1 MSNEIR
7 EQLSA
12 LMDGE
17 LPRDQVRFLLRRVD
31 ADAQLAQT
39 WTRYQ
44 LASSVLRRSALLPL
58 REDFAD
64 ALMQQLGEGQ
74 SALGRRLLRWAG
86 GGAIAAA
93 VAVFALVSTRP
104 GVNAPQ
110 PTATLAA
117 SPPVASAPAETA
129 NRNLALPQAPAFDFA
144 QPASFDKSG
153 FEGGVIS
160 LPRYRHD
167 GSEATTLGPYVLLTA
182 PQQTEPP
189 LALQQH

>member
-17 LPRDQVRFLLRRVD
+17 LPRDEVRFLLRRVE
-31 ADAQLAQT
+31 ADEQLAQT

-44 LASSVLRRSALLPL
+44 LASGVLRRNAVLPL
-58 REDFAD
+58 RDDFAD
-64 ALMQQLGEGQ
+64 ALMQRLAQGHASVGN
-74 SALGRRLLRWAG
+74 RLLRWAG

-110 PTATLAA
+110 PAATLAA
-117 SPPVASAPAETA
+117 APPVASAPAKTA
-129 NRNLALPQAPAFDFA
+129 NRNLALPQTPAFDFA
-144 QPASFDKSG
+144 QPAAA
-153 FEGGVIS
+153 VIT
-160 LPRYRHD
+160 LPSYRRD
-167 GSEATTLGPYVLLTA
+167 GNEQPMTLGPYVLLTA
-182 PQQTEPP
+182 PPSTPQAEPP
-189 LALQQH
+189 LALQQR

>member
-31 ADAQLAQT
+31 ADAQLTQT

-44 LASSVLRRSALLPL
+44 MASSVLRRSAVLPL
-58 REDFAD
+58 REDFAE
-64 ALMQQLGEGQ
+64 ALMQSIAAGQ
-74 SALGRRLLRWAG
+74 AGMGKRLLRWAG

-104 GVNAPQ
+104 GANGPQ
-110 PTATLAA
+110 PAVTTVVAA
-117 SPPVASAPAETA
+117 MPLSAGAEA
-129 NRNLALPQAPAFDFA
+129 PSRSLALPPVPAFNFA
-144 QPASFDKSG
+144 QPAAA
-153 FEGGVIS
+153 VIT
-160 LPRYRHD
+160 LPSYRRD
-167 GSEATTLGPYVLLTA
+167 GSEQPMTLGPYVLLTA
-182 PQQTEPP
+182 PASTQQAEPP
-189 LALQQH
+189 LALPQH

>member
-31 ADAQLAQT
+31 ADTQLAQT

-44 LASSVLRRSALLPL
+44 LASSVLRRSAVLPL

-64 ALMQQLGEGQ
+64 ALMQQLAEGQ
-74 SALGRRLLRWAG
+74 SGMGRRLLRWAG

-104 GVNAPQ
+104 GVNVPQ
-110 PTATLAA
+110 PAATLAA
-117 SPPVASAPAETA
+117 VPAVASAPAETA
-129 NRNLALPQAPAFDFA
+129 NRNLALPQATAFDFA
-144 QPASFDKSG
+144 QPAAA
-153 FEGGVIS
+153 VIT
-160 LPRYRHD
+160 LPSYRRD
-167 GSEATTLGPYVLLTA
+167 GNEQPMTLGPYVLLTA
-182 PQQTEPP
+182 PASQQSEPP

>member
-31 ADAQLAQT
+31 ADAQLGQT

-44 LASSVLRRSALLPL
+44 LASSVLHRSAVLPL
-58 REDFAD
+58 REDFSD
-64 ALMQQLGEGQ
+64 ALMQKLAEGQ
-74 SALGRRLLRWAG
+74 SSIGKRVMRWAG
-86 GGAIAAA
+86 GSAIAAA

-110 PTATLAA
+110 ATATLA
-117 SPPVASAPAETA
+117 SVPPVVASAPAETA

-144 QPASFDKSG
+144 QPAAAVITLPSYRR
-153 FEGGVIS
+153 EGNEQ
-160 LPRYRHD
+160 PM
-167 GSEATTLGPYVLLTA
+167 TLGPYVLLTA
-182 PQQTEPP
+182 PPSQQTEPP
-189 LALQQH
+189 LTPQQH

>member
-17 LPRDQVRFLLRRVD
+17 LPRDEVRFLLRRVE
-31 ADAQLAQT
+31 ADEQLAQT

-44 LASSVLRRSALLPL
+44 LASGVLRRNAVLPL
-58 REDFAD
+58 RDDFAD
-64 ALMQQLGEGQ
+64 ALMQRLAQGHASVGN
-74 SALGRRLLRWAG
+74 RLLRWAG

-110 PTATLAA
+110 PAATLAA
-117 SPPVASAPAETA
+117 APPVASAPAETA

-144 QPASFDKSG
+144 QPAAA
-153 FEGGVIS
+153 VIT
-160 LPRYRHD
+160 LPSYRHD
-167 GSEATTLGPYVLLTA
+167 GSEQPMTLGPYVLLTA
-182 PQQTEPP
+182 PPSTQQAEPP

>member
-31 ADAQLAQT
+31 TDDQLAST
-39 WTRYQ
+39 WMRYQ
-44 LASSVLRRSALLPL
+44 LASSVLRRTAVLPL
-58 REDFAD
+58 RADFAD
-64 ALMQQLGEGQ
+64 ALMQRLAGAPASVGN
-74 SALGRRLLRWAG
+74 RLLRWAG

-110 PTATLAA
+110 SAPTLA
-117 SPPVASAPAETA
+117 SVPPATSVPAEVPSRGLT
-129 NRNLALPQAPAFDFA
+129 LPLAPAFDFA
-144 QPASFDKSG
+144 QPAAA
-153 FEGGVIS
+153 VIT
-160 LPRYRHD
+160 LPSYRHE
-167 GSEATTLGPYVLLTA
+167 GSEQPMTLGPYVLLTA
-182 PQQTEPP
+182 PASTQQAEPP
-189 LALQQH
+189 LALQQR